1 MGVLNFEKL
10 PISTLVG
17 ADRKT
22 FDKVMEGVER
32 ERGYRRKIALTK
44 CIQRILSPFYRINDR
59 RYERLAKEAESSN
72 TPVFIIGHWRSGTTF
87 VHNIFTQDE
96 QFGYCTTYQTV
107 FPHLMLWGYGFFTAL
122 TKLFMP
128 NTRATDKME
137 LGVDVPQ
144 EEEVALSN
152 MTPLSHYHFLSLP
165 QRMEHWR
172 DKALLL
178 NGLTDDERKEWQ
190 EAQRKLMRISLKVQG
205 KQTFLSKNPPHT
217 ARIKALLE
225 VWPDAK
231 FIYLVRNPYTVFEST
246 RNFFT
251 KTIASTTLQ
260 PFDKEAYEVEV
271 LKTYKALYER
281 YEEEK
286 QLIPEGNLVEVRF
299 EDFEADPIKH
309 TEQIYKQLQLGDFEA
324 IRAKMEAY
332 VGTKRGFKKNKYR
345 YDERTIALVDEWCSD
360 AIKQWGYML
369 EERRGRC

>member
-1 MGVLNFEKL
+1 MGMLNFEKL

-17 ADRKT
+17 ADRRT
-22 FDKVMEGVER
+22 FDKVMDGVTKEK
-32 ERGYRRKIALTK
+32 GYRRKIALTK
-44 CIQRILSPFYRINDR
+44 CVQRILSPFYRINDR
-59 RYERLAKEAESSN
+59 RYEKLAKEEDTSN

-107 FPHLMLWGYGFFTAL
+107 FPHLMLLGYGFFSTL

-152 MTPLSHYHFLSLP
+152 MTPLSNYHFLSLP

-190 EAQRKLMRISLKVQG
+190 EAQKKLMRISLKVQN
-205 KQTFLSKNPPHT
+205 KRTFLSKNPPHT
-217 ARIKALLE
+217 ARIKAILE
-225 VWPDAK
+225 MWPDAK

-260 PFDKEAYEVEV
+260 PFDKEAYELEV

-281 YEEEK
+281 YEAEK
-286 QLIPEGNLVEVRF
+286 QLIPEGNLFEVRF
-299 EDFEADPIKH
+299 EDFEADPIAL
-309 TEQIYKQLQLGDFEA
+309 TEQIYKQLRLGDFEA
-324 IRAKMEAY
+324 VRGKMEAY
-332 VGTKRGFKKNKYR
+332 VGTKRGFKKNKYS
-345 YDERTIALVDEWCSD
+345 YDERTIALVDEWCGD
-360 AIKQWGYML
+360 AIKQWGY
-369 EERRGRC
+369 

>member
-1 MGVLNFEKL
+1 MGILNFEKL

-22 FDKVMEGVER
+22 FDKVMEGVKCEK
-32 ERGYRRKIALTK
+32 GYRRKIALTK
-44 CIQRILSPFYRINDR
+44 CVQRILSPFYRINDR
-59 RYERLAKEAESSN
+59 RYAKLAKEVDKSN

-87 VHNIFTQDE
+87 VHNVFTQDE

-107 FPHLMLWGYGFFTAL
+107 FPHLMLWGYGFFTSL

-178 NGLTDDERKEWQ
+178 NDLTAEERKEWQ

-225 VWPDAK
+225 IFPDAK

-260 PFDKEAYEVEV
+260 PFDKEAYELEV

-286 QLIPEGNLVEVRF
+286 RLIPEGNLVEVRF

-324 IRAKMEAY
+324 VRSKMETY

-345 YDERTIALVDEWCSD
+345 YDDRTIALVDEWCSE
-360 AIKQWGYML
+360 AIKKWGYSL
-369 EERRGRC
+369 EEER

>member
-1 MGVLNFEKL
+1 MGILNFEKL

-22 FDKVMEGVER
+22 FDKVMEGVKR
-32 ERGYRRKIALTK
+32 EKGYRRKITLTK
-44 CIQRILSPFYRINDR
+44 CVQRILSPFYCINDR
-59 RYERLAKEAESSN
+59 RYAKLAKEVDKSN

-87 VHNIFTQDE
+87 VHNVFTQDE

-107 FPHLMLWGYGFFTAL
+107 FPHLMLWGYGFFTSL

-165 QRMEHWR
+165 KRMEHWR

-178 NGLTDDERKEWQ
+178 NNLTAEELKEWQ

-225 VWPDAK
+225 IFPDAK

-260 PFDKEAYEVEV
+260 PFDKEAYELEV

-286 QLIPEGNLVEVRF
+286 RLIPEGNLVEVRF
-299 EDFEADPIKH
+299 EDFEADPIKY
-309 TEQIYKQLQLGDFEA
+309 TEQIYKQLQLGNFEA
-324 IRAKMEAY
+324 VRAKMEAY

-345 YDERTIALVDEWCSD
+345 YDERTIALVDKWCSD
-360 AIKQWGYML
+360 AINKWGYSL
-369 EERRGRC
+369 GERDVSC

>member
-22 FDKVMEGVER
+22 FDKVMEGVKR
-32 ERGYRRKIALTK
+32 EKCYRRKIALTK
-44 CIQRILSPFYRINDR
+44 CVQRILSPFYRINDR
-59 RYERLAKEAESSN
+59 RYAKLAKEVDKSN

-87 VHNIFTQDE
+87 VHNVFTQDE

-107 FPHLMLWGYGFFTAL
+107 FPHLMLWGYGFFTSL

-178 NGLTDDERKEWQ
+178 NNLTKDELKEWQ
-190 EAQRKLMRISLKVQG
+190 KAQRKLMRISLKVQG

-225 VWPDAK
+225 IFPDAK

-299 EDFEADPIKH
+299 EDFEADPIKY

-345 YDERTIALVDEWCSD
+345 YDERTIALVDEWCNE
-360 AIKQWGYML
+360 AIEKWGYSL
-369 EERRGRC
+369 GEQR